1 MIRFKHF
8 VNEEVLLENRI
19 EFLKQQN
26 PSIDTSHDTLAKHKD
41 AGDIIDHF
49 AKKADPTPTKAHTQW
64 IVNQYK
70 KQSIRQE
77 DAPHIKSTL
86 NDFETVKNRLEK
98 KDINQYKDIGELR
111 DAVATQKTHAVKAV
125 KAKKVTAEK
134 KTADL
139 EKMYDEDG
147 VTGYKIPN
155 KESSIRNYGPAGV
168 VKPTH
173 WCTAANSGNN
183 MFNQYKGGKY
193 TMHFPNDEVLQF
205 HHQSNQIMDK
215 HDRPVQEGDPRFAP
229 YEHHIS
235 KFIHQTKAVEND
247 SKIDRFHHFEPHE
260 IDDVIADHKKALSN
274 NNNDPG
280 SIRYHESTRK
290 LSDVVTKAKLSE
302 HQFNAIHELPLGKD
316 YAGRPEGASLKLSNN
331 KKLTHEQVGKL
342 LHSPDENVREHHEE
356 QLVRNPAVKDDHI
369 DTLLRS
375 PRLSNN
381 VKRHLADNPNLRP
394 HHIDK
399 LIKDPEAHEKLANN
413 HEITLSPSHQSAIVD
428 SGRWKEGFAQRSDLH
443 PDTVE
448 HLLGG
453 DHGSHIHQHLIHN
466 ENVHLNDSQLRHLH
480 AKYNTKS
487 DTSISG
493 YIFDS
498 PKTSPEIREHV
509 FKTHL
514 DHLERRGGEGSSS
527 ALDTMVRSKH
537 FTKDHLDRLLDVA
550 DRTDVEGKANPL
562 RSHAARYLKA
572 SPAQIDRQVN
582 APGRG
587 MSATS
592 DLLDN
597 KNLKPD
603 HLKSLFTTAA
613 AGSGYEY
620 HKEKVMEH
628 PSVNADVLHHV
639 FDKGHSWD
647 RTRVLH
653 HPKVQASHFQKAMD
667 VGQSLHGAISSS
679 PSAPP
684 STLSKLAD
692 SPFSFVR
699 QNVAEHKNT
708 PQETVAKL
716 ANDSAD
722 EVSSAAK
729 KRLKLK

>member
-1 MIRFKHF
+1 MIRFKTF
-8 VNEEVLLENRI
+8 INEDFLLENRI

-26 PSIDTSHDTLAKHKD
+26 PTLDTTHDTLAKHKD
-41 AGDIIDHF
+41 SGAIIDHF

-77 DAPHIKSTL
+77 DAPQIKSTL

-111 DAVATQKTHAVKAV
+111 DAVATQKSQVVKAV
-125 KAKKVTAEK
+125 KAKKASAER

-155 KESSIRNYGPAGV
+155 KESSIRNYGPAGE
-168 VKPTH
+168 VKQTH

-183 MFNQYKGGKY
+183 MFNHYKGGKY
-193 TMHFPNDEVLQF
+193 TMHFPNNEVLQF

-215 HDRPVQEGDPRFAP
+215 HDRPIQEGDPRFAP
-229 YEHHIS
+229 YEHHIT
-235 KFIHQTKAVEND
+235 KFIHQTKPLESD

-260 IDDVIADHKKALSN
+260 IDDAISGYKKKLSEK
-274 NNNDPG
+274 NNDP
-280 SIRYHESTRK
+280 SSLRYHESTK
-290 LSDVVTKAKLSE
+290 KMSDIASKAKLSDS
-302 HQFNAIHELPLGKD
+302 QFDAIHQLPLGKNYYD
-316 YAGRPEGASLKLSNN
+316 KPEGAALDLSNN
-331 KKLTHEQVGKL
+331 KKITHEQVGKL
-342 LHSPDENVREHHEE
+342 LRSPDEAVRQHHEE
-356 QLVRNPAVKDDHI
+356 QLVHNPAVKDEHI

-375 PRLSNN
+375 PRLSKSA
-381 VKRHLADNPNLRP
+381 VRQLADNPNLKA
-394 HHIDK
+394 HHVDR
-399 LIKDPEAHEKLANN
+399 LINDPETHE
-413 HEITLSPSHQSAIVD
+413 TLSRNHAVTLTQDHQNKIIN
-428 SGRWKEGFAQRSDLH
+428 SGKWTASFAQRKDLH
-443 PDTVE
+443 PDTVQ
-448 HLLGG
+448 HLLSGNG
-453 DHGSHIHQHLIHN
+453 THIHSHLISN
-466 ENVHLNDSQLRHLH
+466 DDVHLTDQQLRHLH
-480 AKYNTKS
+480 ARYHTTDS
-487 DTSISG
+487 PGVSG
-493 YIFDS
+493 DIFNS
-498 PKTSPEIREHV
+498 PKTSPETREHV
-509 FKTHL
+509 FNTHL
-514 DHLERRGGEGSSS
+514 DHIERQGSAKSSS
-527 ALDTMVRSKH
+527 AIDTMVRSKH
-537 FTKDHLDRLLDVA
+537 FTKDHLDKLLDTA
-550 DRTDVEGKANPL
+550 DKTDSEEKMNPL
-562 RSHAARYLKA
+562 RTYAARYLKA

-587 MSATS
+587 SSATS
-592 DLLDN
+592 ELLDN

-603 HLKSLFTTAA
+603 HLKTLFNSAA
-613 AGSGYEY
+613 TGSGNEY

-628 PSVNADVLHHV
+628 PSINADVLHHV

-699 QNVAEHKNT
+699 QNVAGHKNT
-708 PQETVAKL
+708 PHETLAKL

-722 EVSSAAK
+722 EVSSVAK